1 MSRIRRLGFTAI
13 MMVAMLVGGA
23 PAFATEPLTT
33 SGHVTDP
40 DGFLSDEQR
49 ETIETPAKSFYSTYS
64 TLIDVAIIPN
74 FSGQEPSA
82 WCNATL
88 KQSRTAQQ
96 GILYVVAYEERS
108 DVYCTR
114 GNPTQKYLLTIA
126 HKAAQRAFKT
136 DPLTPEDAAE
146 AAVSFI
152 SSLQNMG

>member
-1 MSRIRRLGFTAI
+1 MSRIRRLGFAAI

-82 WCNATL
+82 WCKAAL
-88 KQSRTAQQ
+88 KQSRTANR
-96 GILYVVAYEERS
+96 AS
-108 DVYCTR
+108 STS
-114 GNPTQKYLLTIA
+114 LLTRREVMSTAPVATQPRSIYSRSLTRRHSA
-126 HKAAQRAFKT
+126 HSK
-136 DPLTPEDAAE
+136 PIP
-146 AAVSFI
+146 
-152 SSLQNMG
+152 